1 MPAMKAMKAMKAI
14 NVMKKNKN
22 KNKWL
27 EKWFNVDTRN
37 MQEVLVQVWLQE
49 GNIHYKVF
57 LERGIKSA
65 DKKKNKSMKSMT
77 STKKT
82 KK

>member
-37 MQEVLVQVWLQE
+37 MQEVIVQVWLQE
-49 GNIHYKVF
+49 GDIHYKVF
-57 LERGIKSA
+57 LQRAIKSA
-65 DKKKNKSMKSMT
+65 DKKKNKSMKSMK